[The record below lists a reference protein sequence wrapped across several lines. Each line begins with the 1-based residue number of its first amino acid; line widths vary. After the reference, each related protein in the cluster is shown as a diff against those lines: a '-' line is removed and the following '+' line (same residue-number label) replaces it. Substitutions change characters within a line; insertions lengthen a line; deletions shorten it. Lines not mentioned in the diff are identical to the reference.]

1 VIDSSDKE
9 RMDKVKEELF
19 FVLEEEELKNS
30 PFVIMAN
37 KQVTNEIYSR
47 MLTVVYQTF
56 KYSLPSYIDIRTTRF
71 NEYKEQTMGNFQN
84 MC

>member
-37 KQVTNEIYSR
+37 KQVRINIIIGCKW
-47 MLTVVYQTF
+47 LF
-56 KYSLPSYIDIRTTRF
+56 IRRSSTCYL
-71 NEYKEQTMGNFQN
+71 NV
-84 MC
+84 

>member
-37 KQVTNEIYSR
+37 KQVTNDINRR
-47 MLTVVYQTF
+47 MLMVVYQTF
-56 KYSLPSYIDIRTTRF
+56 KY
-71 NEYKEQTMGNFQN
+71 
-84 MC
+84 